1 LYTGFF
7 VSYVFI
13 QNLLIKKIMKTNNKI
28 FAIVAVFII
37 MMVSG
42 CGSSNK
48 IDETPTRGNIKI
60 SVDESYTLVMTSQV
74 STFEMIYTYAIINAA
89 YKNEVECMKDLLNDS
104 VRVIVINRNLTPD
117 EDKNLRSQ
125 KIIPKVTKIAY
136 DAIAF
141 IINKENADSVL
152 QYEQIEGIFSRKL
165 TDWNQINKNSK
176 LGEIAMVFDNNKS
189 GNPRYFKEKF
199 KMSNE
204 FPKTCYAVNSNE
216 EVINYVQKNK
226 NAVGIVSVNWI
237 SDTQDTVSHRF
248 LNKIKVAGVSD
259 EGSTDGPFMKPYQ
272 GYIADGSYPFI
283 REVFVINR
291 EYFSGLGTGFVSFI
305 AGEKGQRIFLKSGLV
320 PATMP
325 IRLVEVKK

>member
-1 LYTGFF
+1 
-7 VSYVFI
+7 
-13 QNLLIKKIMKTNNKI
+13 
-28 FAIVAVFII
+28 
-37 MMVSG
+37 
-42 CGSSNK
+42 
-48 IDETPTRGNIKI
+48 
-60 SVDESYTLVMTSQV
+60 VD
-74 STFEMIYTYAIINAA
+74 
-89 YKNEVECMKDLLNDS
+89 CMKDLLNDS
-104 VRVIVINRNLTPD
+104 VRIIVINRNLTAD
-117 EDKNLRSQ
+117 EDKILRSQ

-141 IINKENADSVL
+141 IINKDNADTVL
-152 QYEQIEGIFSRKL
+152 QYEQIADIFSGKI
-165 TDWNQINKNSK
+165 TNWNQINKSSK

-216 EVINYVQKNK
+216 EVINFVEKNK
-226 NAVGIVSVNWI
+226 NAIGIVSVNWI

-248 LNKIKVAGVSD
+248 LSKIKVAGVSD
-259 EGSTDGPFMKPYQ
+259 EDFSEGPFMKPYQ
-272 GYIADGSYPFI
+272 GYIAEGSYPFI
-283 REVFVINR
+283 RDVYVINR
-291 EYFSGLGTGFVSFI
+291 EYFSGLGTGFAQFI

>member
-1 LYTGFF
+1 LC
-7 VSYVFI
+7 VFI
-13 QNLLIKKIMKTNNKI
+13 QNLKITMIMKTNKKI
-28 FAIVAVFII
+28 LTLVAVFISVMFI
-37 MMVSG
+37 S

-74 STFEMIYTYAIINAA
+74 STFEMIYTYAVINAA
-89 YKNEVECMKDLLNDS
+89 YKNEVDCMKDLLNDS
-104 VRVIVINRNLTPD
+104 VRIIVINRNLTPE

-141 IINKENADSVL
+141 IINKDNADSVL
-152 QYEQIEGIFSRKL
+152 QYDQIADIFAGKL

-176 LGEIAMVFDNNKS
+176 QGEIALVFDNNKS

-199 KMSNE
+199 RMSKE

-216 EVINYVQKNK
+216 EVISYVEKNK
-226 NAVGIVSVNWI
+226 NSIGIVSVNWI
-237 SDTQDTVSHRF
+237 SDTQDTISHRF
-248 LNKIKVAGVSD
+248 LSKIKVAGVSG
-259 EGSTDGPFMKPYQ
+259 EGSPAGPFMKPYQ

-283 REVFVINR
+283 RDVYVINR
-291 EYFSGLGTGFVSFI
+291 EYFSGLGTGFASFI

-320 PATMP
+320 PAQMP

>member
-1 LYTGFF
+1 MT
-7 VSYVFI
+7 
-13 QNLLIKKIMKTNNKI
+13 
-28 FAIVAVFII
+28 
-37 MMVSG
+37 G
-42 CGSSNK
+42 CGPSGK

-74 STFEMIYTYAIINAA
+74 STFEMIYTYAVINDA
-89 YKNEVECMKDLLNDS
+89 YKNEVDCIKDLLNDS
-104 VRVIVINRNLTPD
+104 VRLIVINRNLTPE

-141 IINKENADSVL
+141 IINKNNTDTTML
-152 QYEQIEGIFSRKL
+152 YEQIADMFSGKI
-165 TDWNQINKNSK
+165 TNWNQINPNSK
-176 LGEIAMVFDNNKS
+176 LGEIAIVFDNNKS

-216 EVINYVQKNK
+216 EVINYVEKNK
-226 NAVGIVSVNWI
+226 NAVGILSVNWI
-237 SDTQDTVSHRF
+237 SDTQDTVSQRF
-248 LNKIKVAGVSD
+248 LSKIKVLGISD
-259 EGSTDGPFMKPYQ
+259 EGFTDGPFMKPYQ
-272 GYIADGSYPFI
+272 GYIANGSYPFI
-283 REVFVINR
+283 REVYVINR
-291 EYFSGLGTGFVSFI
+291 EYFSGLGTGFASFI

-325 IRLVEVKK
+325 VRLVEVKK

>member
-1 LYTGFF
+1 
-7 VSYVFI
+7 
-13 QNLLIKKIMKTNNKI
+13 MKTSNKI
-28 FAIVAVFII
+28 WAIVAVVIVA
-37 MMVSG
+37 MLSG

-74 STFEMIYTYAIINAA
+74 STFEMIYTYAVINAA
-89 YKNEVECMKDLLNDS
+89 YKNEVDCMKDLLNDS
-104 VRVIVINRNLTPD
+104 VRIIVINRALTPE

-125 KIIPKVTKIAY
+125 KVIPKVTKIAY

-141 IINKENADSVL
+141 IINKDNADSTL
-152 QYEQIEGIFSRKL
+152 QYEQIAGIFSGKI

-176 LGEIAMVFDNNKS
+176 YGEIALVFDNNKS

-216 EVINYVQKNK
+216 EVISFVEKNK
-226 NAVGIVSVNWI
+226 NAIGIVSINWI

-259 EGSTDGPFMKPYQ
+259 EGATEGPFMKPYQ
-272 GYIADGSYPFI
+272 GYIAEGTYPFI
-283 REVFVINR
+283 REVNVINR
-291 EYFSGLGTGFVSFI
+291 EYFSGLGTGFASFV

-320 PATMP
+320 PAQMP

>member
-1 LYTGFF
+1 
-7 VSYVFI
+7 
-13 QNLLIKKIMKTNNKI
+13 MKTNNKML
-28 FAIVAVFII
+28 AIVAIFII
-37 MMVSG
+37 VMASG
-42 CGSSNK
+42 CGSSDK

-74 STFEMIYTYAIINAA
+74 STFEMIYTYAVINAA
-89 YKNEVECMKDLLNDS
+89 YKNEVDCMKDLLNDS
-104 VRVIVINRNLTPD
+104 VRIIVISRNLTAE
-117 EDKNLRSQ
+117 EDKILRSQ

-141 IINKENADSVL
+141 IINKDNADTVL
-152 QYEQIEGIFSRKL
+152 QYGQIADIFSGKI
-165 TDWNQINKNSK
+165 TNWNKINKSSK

-216 EVINYVQKNK
+216 EVISFVEKNK
-226 NAVGIVSVNWI
+226 NAIGIVSVNWI

-248 LNKIKVAGVSD
+248 LSKIKVAGVSD
-259 EGSTDGPFMKPYQ
+259 EGFSEGPFMKPYQ
-272 GYIADGSYPFI
+272 GYIAEGSYPFI
-283 REVFVINR
+283 RDVYVINR
-291 EYFSGLGTGFVSFI
+291 EYFSGLGTGFAQFI

>member
-1 LYTGFF
+1 
-7 VSYVFI
+7 
-13 QNLLIKKIMKTNNKI
+13 MKTINKML
-28 FAIVAVFII
+28 AIVAVFII
-37 MMVSG
+37 VMASG

-74 STFEMIYTYAIINAA
+74 STFEMIYTYAVINAA
-89 YKNEVECMKDLLNDS
+89 YKNEVDCMKDLLNDS
-104 VRVIVINRNLTPD
+104 VRIIVINRNLTAD

-141 IINKENADSVL
+141 IINKENPDSTL
-152 QYEQIEGIFSRKL
+152 QYEQIASIFSGKI
-165 TDWNQINKNSK
+165 TDWNQISK
-176 LGEIAMVFDNNKS
+176 DSKFGEIAMVFDNNKS

-204 FPKTCYAVNSNE
+204 FPKTCYAVKSNE
-216 EVINYVQKNK
+216 EVISFVEKNK
-226 NAVGIVSVNWI
+226 NAIGIVSVNWI

-248 LNKIKVAGVSD
+248 LSKIKVAGVSD
-259 EGSTDGPFMKPYQ
+259 EGSPDGPFMKPYQ

-283 REVFVINR
+283 RDVYVINR
-291 EYFSGLGTGFVSFI
+291 EYFSGLGTGFAQFI